1 MSLARVHPL
10 YIPPFF
16 CPIPPEVHP
25 SLELIDARSIEWFRG
40 FGAFPGDRGLEILRN
55 WHHPEL
61 AARAHPEEDIE
72 RVQFMA
78 DLVHW
83 TIFDD
88 TVVDGDT
95 THIADTEIK
104 AAGGF
109 AALAVKLVR
118 MLEAPEA
125 DLLPN
130 SPWVASLLDLRRRLD
145 NLATPAQALRWVG
158 AFREYL
164 LAAAWKQTSQK
175 MRRLPSLA
183 DYVTLRTPDGGV
195 QLYLTL
201 ADVIG
206 GYRLTDDDLAHPQ
219 IRALSEM
226 ALTLIAWDNDLFSHY
241 KESLTEDP
249 CINLVNVIAAERGC
263 TLQEG
268 VSEAMKMRDRVMTRY
283 WVVRETSA
291 PRHSEPVRRYITCL
305 DRWIAANIDMS
316 AGSHRYINPLHQPE
330 SDAPWVRFDP
340 HRTPTPSVGSNE
352 PLRFPGISWWWNDK
366 LLGLDTGGALAG

>member
-1 MSLARVHPL
+1 MVSNNARPL
-10 YIPPFF
+10 HIPAFF
-16 CPIPPEVHP
+16 CPIQPEVHP
-25 SLELIDARSIEWFRG
+25 ELASIDARSIEWFRS
-40 FGAFPGDRGLEILRN
+40 FGAFPGEKGLDILRS

-61 AARAHPEEDIE
+61 AARAHPEEDPE

-88 TVVDGDT
+88 TVVDGDH
-95 THIADTEIK
+95 THVADTEVK

-118 MLEAPEA
+118 MLEAPDA
-125 DLLPN
+125 PLLPE
-130 SPWVASLLDLRRRLD
+130 SPWVSALLDLRRRLD
-145 NLATPAQALRWVG
+145 AFATPAQAMRWVG

-164 LAAAWKQTSQK
+164 LAAAWKQTAQK

-201 ADVIG
+201 ADVVG
-206 GYRLTDDDLAHPQ
+206 GYRLGDEDLAHPQ
-219 IRALSEM
+219 IRALTEM

-249 CINLVNVIAAERGC
+249 CINLVDVIAAERGC
-263 TLQEG
+263 SLQEA
-268 VSEAMKMRDRVMTRY
+268 VDHAMVMRDRVMTRY
-283 WVVRETSA
+283 WVVRKAAAS
-291 PRHSEPVRRYITCL
+291 RHHDLVHRYIKCL

-316 AGSHRYINPLHQPE
+316 AGSHRYINPLHRPE
-330 SDAPWVRFDP
+330 SEVPWVRFDP
-340 HRTPTPSVGSNE
+340 HRTAE
-352 PLRFPGISWWWNDK
+352 PGDISDAPLPFHGISWWWNDG
-366 LLGLDTGGALAG
+366 LLGSASTV